1 MPKVLWSPH
10 SDGGDTVQRQQK
22 SRPGGSG
29 LATCLVVL
37 VAIVVTGLLAVAIV
51 QLGG

>member
-1 MPKVLWSPH
+1 M
-10 SDGGDTVQRQQK
+10 QRQQTG
-22 SRPGGSG
+22 RPGGAG

-51 QLGG
+51 QFGG